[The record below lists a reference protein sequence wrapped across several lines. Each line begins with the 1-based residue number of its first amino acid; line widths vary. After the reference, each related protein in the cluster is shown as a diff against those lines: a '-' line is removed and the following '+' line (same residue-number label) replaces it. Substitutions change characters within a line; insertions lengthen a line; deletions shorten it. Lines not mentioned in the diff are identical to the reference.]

1 MIDVLDKELIF
12 LNQDF
17 SDNEMFFK
25 FIEKEASALD
35 YLNTGYAEAL
45 TEREHNYP
53 TGLQLD
59 GKGIAIPHAD
69 SKYIKKEFIALTTFD
84 NPVHFNSMEDPNN
97 KVDVNIAFVLGIKD
111 SEKQLETLQKI
122 IEIIQK
128 DEVVD
133 NIMKSDDKE
142 DILNALSQKQ

>member
-1 MIDVLDKELIF
+1 
-12 LNQDF
+12 
-17 SDNEMFFK
+17 
-25 FIEKEASALD
+25 
-35 YLNTGYAEAL
+35 
-45 TEREHNYP
+45 
-53 TGLQLD
+53 
-59 GKGIAIPHAD
+59 
-69 SKYIKKEFIALTTFD
+69 
-84 NPVHFNSMEDPNN
+84 MEDPDD

-133 NIMKSDDKE
+133 NIMKADDKE

>member
-59 GKGIAIPHAD
+59 GKGIAIP
-69 SKYIKKEFIALTTFD
+69 TR
-84 NPVHFNSMEDPNN
+84 
-97 KVDVNIAFVLGIKD
+97 
-111 SEKQLETLQKI
+111 
-122 IEIIQK
+122 
-128 DEVVD
+128 
-133 NIMKSDDKE
+133 
-142 DILNALSQKQ
+142 ILSI